1 LYFFN
6 EMLYYS
12 TDRVPGSQKA
22 GPGNWWSVGSVP
34 EPEPENETDD
44 ETVENCESRFVKE
57 RKPIFVSES
66 QTGYVNLG

>member
-1 LYFFN
+1 MKCFAIVQTEFRVLKRPDP
-6 EMLYYS
+6 E
-12 TDRVPGSQKA
+12 TGDRSE
-22 GPGNWWSVGSVP
+22 P

-66 QTGYVNLG
+66 QTGYVN